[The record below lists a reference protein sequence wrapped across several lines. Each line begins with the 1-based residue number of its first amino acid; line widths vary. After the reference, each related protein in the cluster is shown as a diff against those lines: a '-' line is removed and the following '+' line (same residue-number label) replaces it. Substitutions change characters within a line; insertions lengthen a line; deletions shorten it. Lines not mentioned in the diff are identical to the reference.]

1 MVEFTEEPLR
11 DRGACFLRFHGR
23 IAVGATLSNVCQAP
37 SRPSWGTMGARG
49 STSGPETAA

>member
-1 MVEFTEEPLR
+1 VIA
-11 DRGACFLRFHGR
+11 ACFLRFHGR